1 MCLIFGLEV
10 FVIHSGPGLNEH
22 GMYEGTFRVA
32 WERGVT
38 IGDLGVAPKVQKYY
52 DRAEFRELFL
62 QFFGEVEICPK
73 STSIAAIC
81 RKPRPVNPERLAAA
95 LRFEFDLPY
104 PGGRRLG
111 MAEEALA
118 AFSTRLGVSL

>member
-1 MCLIFGLEV
+1 MC
-10 FVIHSGPGLNEH
+10 
-22 GMYEGTFRVA
+22 EGTFRVA

-52 DRAEFRELFL
+52 DRPEFREHFL
-62 QFFGEVEICPK
+62 QFFDEVEICPK

-118 AFSTRLGVSL
+118 AFGTRLGVSL